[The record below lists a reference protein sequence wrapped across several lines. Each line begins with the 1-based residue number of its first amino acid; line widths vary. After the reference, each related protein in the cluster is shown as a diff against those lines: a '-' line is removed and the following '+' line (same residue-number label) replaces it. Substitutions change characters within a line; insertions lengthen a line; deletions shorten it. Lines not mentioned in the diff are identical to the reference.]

1 MTHRRVLMFVI
12 AATAALAALC
22 LPVFAGAQDP
32 AGAAGQDPQG
42 AEAGRKLLAELQRQF
57 DAEKIAVDLRAQTV
71 TIPVV
76 MNAPPDPIEYLLI
89 HRKGKKHEAM
99 FYTHSKPSVLN
110 GALLLLGLQPGQNAS
125 YKEKDPPPTLEEV
138 EAGVDPLIITAPEGM
153 EFWMTVRF
161 QDIATGKQVEYCIED
176 LLYDLGAGTPIGA
189 TSWIYLGGRM
199 ASLYKGEEPVFVA
212 DFEGNLV
219 STCYLAPN
227 NHLGTMKH
235 ERARD
240 DQNWWLTTRCPAPG
254 TEAEFVF
261 HRHKPQL
268 MQQREKRLAA
278 ERDNAK
284 SERPGTDPPKNSRNG
299 G

>member
-138 EAGVDPLIITAPEGM
+138 EAGVDP
-153 EFWMTVRF
+153 
-161 QDIATGKQVEYCIED
+161 
-176 LLYDLGAGTPIGA
+176 
-189 TSWIYLGGRM
+189 
-199 ASLYKGEEPVFVA
+199 
-212 DFEGNLV
+212 
-219 STCYLAPN
+219 
-227 NHLGTMKH
+227 
-235 ERARD
+235 
-240 DQNWWLTTRCPAPG
+240 
-254 TEAEFVF
+254 
-261 HRHKPQL
+261 
-268 MQQREKRLAA
+268 
-278 ERDNAK
+278 
-284 SERPGTDPPKNSRNG
+284 
-299 G
+299 